1 MTADTALIVA
11 HLRTALGDDC
21 QPGRKICIALSGG
34 MDSMVLLNA
43 MVRLRDETPVSL
55 LALHVN
61 HGISPHAAHWAEFC
75 QQSCASLSV
84 PCKVASLA
92 PLTAAGGGLERAA
105 RDARYAVFAA
115 VDADVLCMAH
125 HQNDRAETLL
135 LNLFRGAGLQGL
147 AAMPSTRF
155 LNAKRL
161 IRPFIDLPRSV
172 LQAWA
177 TAQDLRWIEDE
188 SNQNL
193 HFRRNYVRY
202 VVLPAI
208 GEQFPGVVAV
218 LARTAAQMQAQTKL
232 LARLADVDAQT
243 CQDEAGHLL
252 VSKLALL
259 PDEARLNVLKHR
271 LNSLGV
277 PIPAA
282 RRLEALSVQLVNA
295 RADAAVFVRFG
306 EIGCHVW
313 RDRLWLD
320 DGMNHALPESKG
332 MFTGEMNWPDGRL
345 IVKSKADS
353 KDALATVICAV
364 GQGQRFQPAGR
375 CRGVLSELLREQGVP
390 SWIRPRLPALWVGT
404 ELVWVAGLGWSEGVV
419 INDQVQ
425 ITWIPQTQRIL

>member
-1 MTADTALIVA
+1 MTADTALLVA
-11 HLRTALGDDC
+11 HLRAALGDYC

-55 LALHVN
+55 FALHVN
-61 HGISPHAAHWAEFC
+61 HGISPHSAYWAEFC
-75 QQSCASLSV
+75 RQSCAALNV
-84 PCKVASLA
+84 PCEVASLA
-92 PLTAAGGGLERAA
+92 PLTTAGTGLERAA

-115 VDADVLCMAH
+115 ADADVLCMAH

-155 LNAKRL
+155 LNGKRL

-172 LQAWA
+172 LQSWA
-177 TAQDLRWIEDE
+177 TAQDLCWIEDE

-193 HFRRNYVRY
+193 HFRRNYMRH

-218 LARTAAQMQAQTKL
+218 LARTAVQMQAQTKL
-232 LARLADVDAQT
+232 LARLAEVDAQT

-252 VSKLALL
+252 ASKLALL

-277 PIPAA
+277 HIPAA
-282 RRLEALSVQLVNA
+282 RRLEALSEQLVRA
-295 RADAAVFVRFG
+295 RPDASIFVRFS
-306 EIGCHVW
+306 ETGCHLW

-320 DGMNHALPESKG
+320 DGMNVALPKANG
-332 MFTGEMNWPDGRL
+332 LFAGEMNWPDGRL
-345 IVKSKADS
+345 TVKSIAKPEDS
-353 KDALATVICAV
+353 LGVVIRGA
-364 GQGQRFQPAGR
+364 GHGQRFQPVGR
-375 CRGVLSELLREQGVP
+375 CRGVLSELLRAQGVP
-390 SWIRPRLPALWVGT
+390 AWIRPRLPALWVGA
-404 ELVWVAGLGWSEGVV
+404 ELVWVAGLGWSDGAE
-419 INDQVQ
+419 INDLFQL
-425 ITWIPQTQRIL
+425 TWVPKVQRIL